1 MNILVPID
9 GTEHSLR
16 AVEFLTT
23 RTDLLGEHPHITIFM
38 AQMPVPQR
46 VLAGVQPIAVDDF
59 YKEEANTVFASVRA
73 LLGDS
78 PLDVEM
84 RYSVG
89 MPANDIVAEADRLDA
104 DLIIMGIRGHGPVN
118 SFLFGSVSNA
128 VLAHTHRPILM
139 LKDKLPEGTKN
150 LRVGLAV
157 DGSEYSERAVDYVL
171 SHRPLFG
178 DTPRFELLNAGP
190 VTHPIGLSSMASM
203 MSSTNASND
212 MLEFREKI
220 LNSVMKPL
228 LPKFNAVGLEP
239 EVVRLDGN
247 PGDEIAH
254 YAETMPLDLLVMGSH
269 GYGNFRS
276 AVMGSTAMKIA
287 AESSVPLL
295 IIR

>member
-1 MNILVPID
+1 MNILVPIDGTEHSLRAVEFLTTRTDLLGEHPHITIFMAQMPVPQRVFMNILVPID

-73 LLGDS
+73 LLGNS
-78 PLDVEM
+78 PLDVDM

-171 SHRPLFG
+171 SHRPLSPTLWRYTTF
-178 DTPRFELLNAGP
+178 
-190 VTHPIGLSSMASM
+190 
-203 MSSTNASND
+203 
-212 MLEFREKI
+212 
-220 LNSVMKPL
+220 
-228 LPKFNAVGLEP
+228 
-239 EVVRLDGN
+239 
-247 PGDEIAH
+247 
-254 YAETMPLDLLVMGSH
+254 
-269 GYGNFRS
+269 
-276 AVMGSTAMKIA
+276 
-287 AESSVPLL
+287 
-295 IIR
+295 

>member
-23 RTDLLGEHPHITIFM
+23 RTDLLGENPHITIFM

-46 VLAGVQPIAVDDF
+46 VLAGVQPIAVEDF
-59 YKEEANTVFASVRA
+59 YKEEAQAVFSSVRA

-78 PLDVEM
+78 PLDIDM

-89 MPANDIVAEADRLDA
+89 MPAQDIVAEADRLDA

-128 VLAHTHRPILM
+128 VLANTHRPVLM
-139 LKDKLPEGTKN
+139 LRDKLPEGTSN

-157 DGSEYSERAVDYVL
+157 DGSSYTERAVDFVL
-171 SHRPLFG
+171 SHRALFG
-178 DTPRFELLNAGP
+178 DTPRVELLNAGQI
-190 VTHPIGLSSMASM
+190 THPIGLSSVASM
-203 MSSTNASND
+203 MSSGNTARD
-212 MLEFREKI
+212 MLEMREQV
-220 LNSVMKPL
+220 LDSVMTPL
-228 LPKFNAVGLEP
+228 LPKFIKVGLDP
-239 EVVRLDGN
+239 KVVRLDGN

-254 YAETMPLDLLVMGSH
+254 YAETTPLDLLVMGSH

-276 AVMGSTAMKIA
+276 AVMGSTATKIA